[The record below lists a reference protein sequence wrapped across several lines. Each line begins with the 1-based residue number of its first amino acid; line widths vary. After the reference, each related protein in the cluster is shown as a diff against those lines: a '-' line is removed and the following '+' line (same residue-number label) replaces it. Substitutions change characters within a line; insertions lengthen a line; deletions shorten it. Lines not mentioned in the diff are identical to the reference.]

1 MSRIEVLNIPFS
13 ISTVP
18 VNGGLFISSGVGVHE
33 TRSLDTSE
41 LILVKTGTLELFEDE
56 YTYHLSPGDTI
67 ILQAGRTHGG
77 AAPYQPDLSFYWL
90 HFVYPPEEKRR
101 GAETLTV
108 PTCTPI
114 RDPERFIELFHIY
127 LDDQETGRLTR
138 HSSSLLLLLMLNE
151 IGNTV
156 SDKPPT
162 SEESCPT
169 IVSRIERYIA
179 AHYHEPI
186 RTATIAASMKNN
198 PDYIERVF
206 HETRGYSITRA
217 INRRRIRDAKTL
229 LIQNYMNIEEV
240 AYSCGYQ
247 DAGYFRR
254 VFKRMTGT
262 TPHAFRKKHCH
273 LHINSH

>member
-1 MSRIEVLNIPFS
+1 VARNEMLEIPFS
-13 ISTVP
+13 VSTYA

-41 LILVKTGTLELFEDE
+41 LILVRTGTLDLFEEDHNH
-56 YTYHLSPGDTI
+56 HLEPGETI
-67 ILQAGRTHGG
+67 ILRAGRTHGG
-77 AAPYQPDLSFYWL
+77 LAPYQPDLSFYWL
-90 HFVYPPEEKRR
+90 HFQHSPRGRR
-101 GAETLTV
+101 REVETLTV
-108 PTCTPI
+108 PTSTSI
-114 RDPERFIELFHIY
+114 RDPQRFIELFHIY

-151 IGNTV
+151 IRDDATREAQ
-156 SDKPPT
+156 T
-162 SEESCPT
+162 SEERCPT
-169 IVSRIERYIA
+169 IVLRIESYIA

-186 RTATIAASMKNN
+186 RTATIAAQMKNN

-240 AYSCGYQ
+240 ALSCGYQ

-254 VFKRMTGT
+254 VFKGMTGM
-262 TPHAFRKKHCH
+262 TPYAFRKKHCH